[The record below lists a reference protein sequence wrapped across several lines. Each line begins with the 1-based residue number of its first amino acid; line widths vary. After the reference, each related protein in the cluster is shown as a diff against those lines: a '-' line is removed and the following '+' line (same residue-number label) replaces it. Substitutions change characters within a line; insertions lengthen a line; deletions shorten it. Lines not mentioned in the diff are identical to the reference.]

1 MIEERKNKEA
11 KFHDILR
18 DEKLQDNSLEFERLT
33 SNYKFYSITRRSQ
46 NFVDSFLI
54 NNCSGRRVLDY
65 CCGDGKNTIFL
76 AKNGADAFGI
86 DISPVSIQNA
96 KTEAEKKGFKNASF
110 FVMDAEKLE
119 FADNFFDLIVC
130 SGVLHHLNIEKA
142 YQELSRILKLD
153 GKIVCDEPLIY
164 NPIFQLYRKL
174 TPHLRTKWEREHILG
189 RGDIKLAEKYFGKV
203 EKRFFHLFVLLAVP
217 FRNILFIFNPFL
229 AFLGFIDS
237 LILRMPLVKWWAWQI
252 VFIMSRPKKQYGGKE
267 AKRN

>member
-1 MIEERKNKEA
+1 MVEDRKHQEA
-11 KFHDILR
+11 EFHDILR
-18 DEKLQDNSLEFERLT
+18 DEKLKGSSLDFERLT

-65 CCGDGKNTIFL
+65 CCGDGQNTVFL
-76 AKNGADAFGI
+76 AENGADAFGI

-96 KTEAEKKGFKNASF
+96 KEKAEKRGLKNASF

-119 FADNFFDLIVC
+119 FGDNFFDLIIC

-142 YQELSRILKLD
+142 YQELFRVIKPG
-153 GKIVCDEPLIY
+153 GKIICDEPLAY
-164 NPIFQLYRKL
+164 NPIFQLYRKI
-174 TPHLRTKWEREHILG
+174 TPQLRTKWEAEHILKKK
-189 RGDIKLAEKYFGKV
+189 DIKLAEKYFGKV
-203 EKRFFHLFVLLAVP
+203 EKRFFHLFTLLAVP
-217 FRNILFIFNPFL
+217 FRSVPFIFNPLL

-252 VFIMSRPKKQYGGKE
+252 VFILSEPKK
-267 AKRN
+267 